1 MSTKSEA
8 STANVFSM
16 LGDTL
21 ESAAEAFEEASVN
34 SSESAKRAAQTT
46 KRALGNWLHGAAYG
60 VSYGLVYAG
69 VFITELMPENNLVRR
84 GLVEGAEAALD
95 ARKKVAA
102 TKSEKKTSLVK
113 SSLVKASAAKPQKRR
128 SKASPRAKKA
138 VQKRADEFD
147 AAASAAS

>member
-34 SSESAKRAAQTT
+34 SSESAKRAAKTT
-46 KRALGNWLHGAAYG
+46 KRALGNWVHGAAYG
-60 VSYGLVYAG
+60 VSYGLIYAG
-69 VFITELMPENNLVRR
+69 VFFTELIPETNVVRR
-84 GLVEGAEAALD
+84 GLAEGAAAALD

-102 TKSEKKTSLVK
+102 EKNENKTK
-113 SSLVKASAAKPQKRR
+113 LVKAPAAKPAKRR
-128 SKASPRAKKA
+128 TKATLRAKKA
-138 VQKRADEFD
+138 VEKRADEFD
-147 AAASAAS
+147 SAAAAAS

>member
-69 VFITELMPENNLVRR
+69 VFVTELMPENNLVRR
-84 GLVEGAEAALD
+84 GLAEGAEAALG

-102 TKSEKKTSLVK
+102 TKAENKTK
-113 SSLVKASAAKPQKRR
+113 LVKASEVKPRKRR
-128 SKASPRAKKA
+128 TTKASPRAKK
-138 VQKRADEFD
+138 VVEKRADEFD
-147 AAASAAS
+147 AAAAAS

>member
-60 VSYGLVYAG
+60 VSYALVYAG
-69 VFITELMPENNLVRR
+69 VFVTELIPETNLVRR
-84 GLVEGAEAALD
+84 GLAEGAEAALD
-95 ARKKVAA
+95 ARKKVA
-102 TKSEKKTSLVK
+102 TEKSESKTKLVK
-113 SSLVKASAAKPQKRR
+113 VSAAKPVKRR
-128 SKASPRAKKA
+128 TKASPRAKK
-138 VQKRADEFD
+138 VVEKRADEFD
-147 AAASAAS
+147 SAAAAAS

>member
-46 KRALGNWLHGAAYG
+46 KRALGNWVHGAAYG
-60 VSYGLVYAG
+60 VSYGLIYAG
-69 VFITELMPENNLVRR
+69 GFVTELIPETNVVRR
-84 GLVEGAEAALD
+84 GLAEGAEAPLD

-102 TKSEKKTSLVK
+102 EKNENKTK
-113 SSLVKASAAKPQKRR
+113 LVKASAVKPAKRR
-128 SKASPRAKKA
+128 TKASPRAKK
-138 VQKRADEFD
+138 VVEKRADEFD
-147 AAASAAS
+147 SAAAAAS

>member
-34 SSESAKRAAQTT
+34 SSESAKRAAKTT

-69 VFITELMPENNLVRR
+69 VFVTELIPETNLVRR
-84 GLVEGAEAALD
+84 GLAEGAEAALD

-102 TKSEKKTSLVK
+102 VK
-113 SSLVKASAAKPQKRR
+113 SGNKTKLVKASVAKPPKRR
-128 SKASPRAKKA
+128 TKASPRAKK
-138 VQKRADEFD
+138 VVEKRADEFD
-147 AAASAAS
+147 SAAAAAS

>member
-1 MSTKSEA
+1 MSTKSEG

-21 ESAAEAFEEASVN
+21 ESAAEAFEEASVS

-69 VFITELMPENNLVRR
+69 VFVTELIPENNLVRR
-84 GLVEGAEAALD
+84 GLAEGAEAALD

-102 TKSEKKTSLVK
+102 TKSENKTK
-113 SSLVKASAAKPQKRR
+113 LVKASAAKPQKRR
-128 SKASPRAKKA
+128 TKASPRAKKT

-147 AAASAAS
+147 AAAAAAS

>member
-1 MSTKSEA
+1 
-8 STANVFSM
+8 M

-69 VFITELMPENNLVRR
+69 VFVTELMPENNLVRR
-84 GLVEGAEAALD
+84 GLAEGAEAALG
-95 ARKKVAA
+95 ARKKVAT
-102 TKSEKKTSLVK
+102 TKAENKTKLVK
-113 SSLVKASAAKPQKRR
+113 VSEVKPRKRR
-128 SKASPRAKKA
+128 TTKASPRAKK
-138 VQKRADEFD
+138 VVEKRADEFD
-147 AAASAAS
+147 AAAAAS

>member
-34 SSESAKRAAQTT
+34 SSESAKRAAKTT
-46 KRALGNWLHGAAYG
+46 KRAVGNFLHGAAYG

-69 VFITELMPENNLVRR
+69 VFVTELIPETNLVRR
-84 GLVEGAEAALD
+84 GLAEGAEAALD

-102 TKSEKKTSLVK
+102 VK
-113 SSLVKASAAKPQKRR
+113 SGNKTKLVKASVAKPPKRR
-128 SKASPRAKKA
+128 TKASPRAKK
-138 VQKRADEFD
+138 VVVKRADEFD
-147 AAASAAS
+147 SAAAAAS

>member
-46 KRALGNWLHGAAYG
+46 KRALGNWVHGAAFG

-69 VFITELMPENNLVRR
+69 VFVTELMPENNLVRR
-84 GLVEGAEAALD
+84 GFAEGAEAALD
-95 ARKKVAA
+95 ARKKVTD

-113 SSLVKASAAKPQKRR
+113 ASDSKAPKRR
-128 SKASPRAKKA
+128 TKASPRAKKA
-138 VQKRADEFD
+138 VEKRADEFD
-147 AAASAAS
+147 AATAATAE

>member
-34 SSESAKRAAQTT
+34 SSESAKRAAKTT
-46 KRALGNWLHGAAYG
+46 KRAVGNFLHGAAYG

-69 VFITELMPENNLVRR
+69 VFVTELIPETNVVRR
-84 GLVEGAEAALD
+84 GLAEGAEAALD

-102 TKSEKKTSLVK
+102 VKSENKTK
-113 SSLVKASAAKPQKRR
+113 LVKASVAKPPKRR
-128 SKASPRAKKA
+128 TKASPRAKK
-138 VQKRADEFD
+138 VVVKRADEFD
-147 AAASAAS
+147 SAAAAAS

>member
-1 MSTKSEA
+1 MSTKSGA

-34 SSESAKRAAQTT
+34 SSESAKRAAKTT
-46 KRALGNWLHGAAYG
+46 KRAMGNFLHGAAYG

-69 VFITELMPENNLVRR
+69 VFVTELMPENNLVRR

-95 ARKKVAA
+95 ARKKAVTAKTEDKS
-102 TKSEKKTSLVK
+102 TK
-113 SSLVKASAAKPQKRR
+113 LVKASTTKPEKRR
-128 SKASPRAKKA
+128 TKASPRAKKVVA
-138 VQKRADEFD
+138 KRAEEFD
-147 AAASAAS
+147 AAAAEAS

>member
-46 KRALGNWLHGAAYG
+46 KRAVGNFVHGTAYG
-60 VSYGLVYAG
+60 VAYGLVYAG
-69 VFITELMPENNLVRR
+69 VFVTELMPENNVVRR
-84 GLVEGAEAALD
+84 GLAEGAEAALG
-95 ARKKVAA
+95 ARKKVATVKGGA
-102 TKSEKKTSLVK
+102 KTK
-113 SSLVKASAAKPQKRR
+113 LVKATPAKPQRKRA
-128 SKASPRAKKA
+128 KASPRAKKI
-138 VQKRADEFD
+138 VVKRAEEFD
-147 AAASAAS
+147 AAAAAAS

>member
-1 MSTKSEA
+1 MSIKSEA

-69 VFITELMPENNLVRR
+69 VFVTELMPENNLVRR
-84 GLVEGAEAALD
+84 GLAEGAEAALG

-102 TKSEKKTSLVK
+102 TKAENKTK
-113 SSLVKASAAKPQKRR
+113 LVKASEVKPRKRR
-128 SKASPRAKKA
+128 TTKASPRAKK
-138 VQKRADEFD
+138 VVEKRADEFD
-147 AAASAAS
+147 AAAAAS